1 MYLSLDTGTEVLGIS
16 ILDNGKKPL
25 YKLSLTKFK
34 PFSEIIV
41 DKLDSIFN
49 ELGLEKNNI
58 EAVIVNVGPGSYTG
72 LRIGV
77 STAKTIAYIL
87 KRDIYIYDSLSTLAY
102 KYRYVDGDILV
113 VLNAGKG
120 EVYLQ
125 EFNVNLNEIKPISE
139 IKLKKLKSLD
149 NDFLQKFK
157 LVITKNLQL
166 EGNNIIKDVEDLSL
180 YGAFYSLEK
189 NLKFDI
195 LQVEPIYIRGL

>member
-25 YKLSLTKFK
+25 YRLSLTKFK

-195 LQVEPIYIRGL
+195 LKVEPIYIRGL

>member
-25 YKLSLTKFK
+25 YRLSLTKFK

-41 DKLDSIFN
+41 DKLDSIFD

-195 LQVEPIYIRGL
+195 LKVEPIYIRGL